1 MRPPR
6 WVGGRCDAGHDVTD
20 PTNVAI
26 TTKGRCCRECRR
38 ATKRMHAQRRAE
50 LERRPARTRWKDG
63 RCGHGHDVTAA
74 GAVYVS
80 PSGSREC
87 ILCRVASNKA
97 SRARIAQAA
106 PVVQEQTR
114 DRHLTPGEIE
124 AILDLRQRAETAPTW
139 ERAELV
145 ARAERIRVH
154 GFPKRPV
161 DPTLTL
167 DARAA
172 NRGKLLAVKLMARRD
187 GGADAVDGAA
197 APLRD
202 GGDGGA
208 VGSGDTAAAQETE
221 LGRRDPDRA
230 GRILPGNGW
239 LHRVDQVVESLG
251 LAHAAE
257 R

>member
-26 TTKGRCCRECRR
+26 TTKGRACRECRR

-50 LERRPARTRWKDG
+50 LERRPVRMRWKDG

-87 ILCRVASNKA
+87 ILCRAASNKA

-124 AILDLRQRAETAPTW
+124 AILDLRQRAETAPAW
-139 ERAELV
+139 ERADLI
-145 ARAERIRVH
+145 ARAERIRVR
-154 GFPKRPV
+154 GFPRQA

-172 NRGKLLAVKLMARRD
+172 NRRKLLAAKLVARRD

-197 APLRD
+197 EPLRD
-202 GGDGGA
+202 GRDGGA
-208 VGSGDTAAAQETE
+208 VGTGNEAGAQRSQRAAADADGPGHVFE
-221 LGRRDPDRA
+221 GNA
-230 GRILPGNGW
+230 GPVE
-239 LHRVDQVVESLG
+239 VDQGVEVRMG
-251 LAHAAE
+251 HAAGA
-257 R
+257 